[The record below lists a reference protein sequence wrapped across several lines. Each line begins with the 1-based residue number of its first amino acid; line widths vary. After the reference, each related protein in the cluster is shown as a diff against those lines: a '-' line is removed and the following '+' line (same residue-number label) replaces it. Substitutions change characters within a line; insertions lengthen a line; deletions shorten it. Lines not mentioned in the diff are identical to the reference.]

1 MEVRKY
7 TYEEMPEFTEEVEGA
22 GLIETTGD
30 EINVHYYRDEEYAE
44 VSGTKLHL
52 QILIPASRNDGFVPF
67 APKQNFQRPC
77 FVFVQGSGW
86 MKQYVYA
93 NLTNLAKLAERGYVC
108 AIVEYRHSGI
118 AYFPA
123 QADDALNAVRFLRK
137 NHEKYGIDPERM
149 ILAGDSSG
157 GHTAVWGGML
167 HNDDT
172 AQNLFP
178 GVSGEV
184 CGIVNYY
191 GSVSVMA
198 PDSNPQ
204 TVSHCL
210 PDSPE
215 GRVMGGRN
223 LLEDDMK
230 LAKVLSCET
239 NIDETTKIAPMLI
252 FHGTK
257 DRTVNCTGSV
267 ALYRRL
273 RETGHDASLYLVK
286 GADHGGPE
294 FWKEEILDIVEEFMK
309 KCFASN

>member
-1 MEVRKY
+1 MEVRRY
-7 TYEEMPEFTEEVEGA
+7 TYEEFPAFEEEVEGA
-22 GLIETTGD
+22 GWIETDGN
-30 EINVHYYRDEEYAE
+30 EVQVHYYKDIEYAE
-44 VSGTKLHL
+44 INGTKLHL
-52 QILIPASRNDGFVPF
+52 QILIPASRKDAFVPF
-67 APKQNFQRPC
+67 GEKQTFSRPC

-86 MKQYVYA
+86 AKQYVYA
-93 NLTNLAKLAERGYVC
+93 NLTNVANLAKRGYVC

-123 QADDALNAVRFLRK
+123 QACDALNAVRYLRK
-137 NHEKYGIDPERM
+137 NAAMYGIDPDRM

-157 GHTAVWGGML
+157 GHTAVWGGLL

-172 AQNLFP
+172 EQNLFP
-178 GVSGEV
+178 GISAEV
-184 CGIVNYY
+184 CGIVDYY

-204 TVSHCL
+204 TVNHCL

-215 GRVMGGRN
+215 GRVMGKKN
-223 LLEDDMK
+223 LLENPE
-230 LAKVLSCET
+230 LARQLSCEC
-239 NIDETTKIAPMLI
+239 NIDENTKIAPMLI

-267 ALYRRL
+267 ILYRRL
-273 RETGHDASLYLVK
+273 KETGHPASLYLVK

-294 FWKEEILDIVEEFMK
+294 FWKPEILDIVENFMQD
-309 KCFASN
+309 CFKA

>member
-1 MEVRKY
+1 MEVRRY
-7 TYEEMPEFTEEVEGA
+7 TYEEMPEFNQEVEGA
-22 GLIETTGD
+22 GYIQTTGD
-30 EINVHYYRDEEYAE
+30 EVSVHYYRDVEYAE

-52 QILIPASRNDGFVPF
+52 QILIPASRNDGFMPF
-67 APKQNFQRPC
+67 APKQSFSRPC

-86 MKQYVYA
+86 GKQYVCA
-93 NLTNLAKLAERGYVC
+93 QLTGVAKLAARGYVC
-108 AIVEYRHSGI
+108 AIVEYRDSSI

-123 QADDALNAVRFLRK
+123 QACDALNAVRYLRS
-137 NHEKYGIDPERM
+137 NHEKYGIDPDRM

-167 HNDDT
+167 HNDDS

-191 GSVSVMA
+191 GSTSVMA

-204 TVSHCL
+204 TVNHCL

-223 LLEDDMK
+223 LLENDME
-230 LAKVLSCET
+230 LAKKLSCET

-267 ALYRRL
+267 ILYNRL
-273 RETGHDASLYLVK
+273 KETGHEVSLYLLK

-294 FWKEEILDIVEEFMK
+294 FWREDVIDLVEAFMK
-309 KCFASN
+309 KCFASR